1 MTFVLPELL
10 AAQLI
15 QRVPRQER
23 SRYIA
28 EALAAKLAGREQ
40 DLIRAC
46 EIANGDAD
54 AAAIEREL
62 DGLTDEIAEPWDHAA
77 ERWLSFHCPVRLKR
91 RPRC

>member
-1 MTFVLPELL
+1 MASRKMTFVLPETL

-15 QRVPRQER
+15 KRVPSRER

-28 EALAAKLAGREQ
+28 EALAVKLAAREL

-46 EIANGDAD
+46 QIANGDSE

-62 DGLTDEIAEPWDHAA
+62 DGLTDEIGEPWDHALT
-77 ERWLSFHCPVRLKR
+77 R
-91 RPRC
+91 